1 MKRAKAW
8 LIVVG
13 AAATLGTLGAQQT
26 PPPQQ
31 GPPIQEIPSRPVF
44 KSGTNVVPIDVRALD
59 GRGRPVTDLT
69 QADFT
74 VLENGKPQKVE
85 FFATNALKPAPP
97 DTSVSVRHAAS
108 VPTTLAPQNRRLF
121 LIVFG
126 RGRLQEPSKGLDA
139 TLRFVRERLL
149 PQDQVAVMAWNRS
162 TDFTTEHAKTA
173 EVIERFR
180 KEHENIEGLLK
191 QRFGGLTALYGGSQI
206 PKDIQVHID
215 NVFGGPS
222 GAASRQ
228 IIPNRLSRAE
238 SDAQRTLDAM
248 LNGTAGASAFG
259 LFGTDVTIAN
269 GMNNPTLGMTFDQYV
284 ALNRQTMQDVG
295 NLYAGIEYLRYIE
308 GEKHLIFVTEQGFR
322 MPRADHDRDIGRVAA
337 DARVAIDT
345 LQTGG
350 VATSGEGANI
360 RVDSGFQLAA
370 LRTISEVS
378 GGQVAVSKAAE
389 AAYDRIVASTEFGY
403 LLGFTSALPETAM
416 SRPRDIKV
424 EVKRRG
430 VTLSYRRAYIPQ
442 PERMNFDPRQAL
454 ATTRLVSAAS
464 FERELFDV
472 RFNAKLR
479 DIRDGQTRQV
489 DVDLVLDVTRLGLA
503 RVGDRYV
510 AALNFAIFAGDAY
523 EKNIGE
529 KWDSR
534 DILIP
539 ASRLEDVR
547 RNGLP
552 LNIKVD
558 VKNPPIHVKVIVYD
572 YGSDRLGA
580 QNLKMR

>member
-1 MKRAKAW
+1 MPRAS

-13 AAATLGTLGAQQT
+13 VAAVVGTLGAQQN

-31 GPPIQEIPSRPVF
+31 APPVQEIPARPVF

-74 VLENGKPQKVE
+74 VFENGKPQKIE
-85 FFATNALKPAPP
+85 FFATNAVTPAPP
-97 DTSVSVRHAAS
+97 DTSVSVRHAATVTS
-108 VPTTLAPQNRRLF
+108 TLAPQNRRLF
-121 LIVFG
+121 LIVLG

-139 TLRFVRERLL
+139 TLRFVRERLM

-162 TDFTTEHAKTA
+162 TDFTTDRAKTV
-173 EVIERFR
+173 EVLERFR
-180 KEHENIEGLLK
+180 KDHEHIEALLR
-191 QRFGGLTALYGGSQI
+191 QRFGGLTALYGGSRI
-206 PKDIQVHID
+206 PTEIQVHID

-228 IIPNRLSRAE
+228 ILPNIRLGRAE
-238 SDAQRTLDAM
+238 SDAQRTLDA
-248 LNGTAGASAFG
+248 LLSGSLGVSSAS

-269 GMNNPTLGMTFDQYV
+269 GMLDPSLGMTFDQYV

-295 NLYAGIEYLRYIE
+295 NLYAGVEYLRYID

-322 MPRADHDRDIGRVAA
+322 MPRADHDKDIGRVAA
-337 DARVAIDT
+337 DARVAIDVI
-345 LQTGG
+345 QTGG
-350 VATSGEGANI
+350 VATSGEGVNI
-360 RVDSGFQLAA
+360 RVDNGFQLAA
-370 LRTISEVS
+370 LRTIAEVS

-389 AAYDRIVASTEFGY
+389 AAYDRILSSTEFGY
-403 LLGFTSALPETAM
+403 LLGFTSALPET
-416 SRPRDIKV
+416 SLTRPRQIKV

-430 VTLSYRRAYIPQ
+430 VTLSHRRAYVPQ
-442 PERMNFDPRQAL
+442 PERATFDPRQSL
-454 ATTRLVSAAS
+454 ATTRLVSAAG
-464 FERELFDV
+464 FAGEVFDL

-479 DIRDGQTRQV
+479 DVRAGDTRQV
-489 DVDLVLDVTRLGLA
+489 DIDLVLDVTRLGLA

-510 AALNFAIFAGDAY
+510 AALNFAVFAGDAY
-523 EKNIGE
+523 EKTVGE

-539 ASRLEDVR
+539 ASRLDDIR
-547 RNGLP
+547 ANGLP

-558 VKNPPIHVKVIVYD
+558 VKQPPIHVKVIVYD
-572 YGSDRLGA
+572 YGSDRIGA

>member
-1 MKRAKAW
+1 MSRA
-8 LIVVG
+8 LFIVVG
-13 AAATLGTLGAQQT
+13 VAAVIGTLGAQN

-31 GPPIQEIPSRPVF
+31 APPIQEIPARPVF

-59 GRGRPVTDLT
+59 SRGRPVTDLT

-74 VLENGKPQKVE
+74 VLENGKPQKIE
-85 FFATNALKPAPP
+85 FFATNALTPAPP
-97 DTSVSVRHAAS
+97 DASVSVRHAAS
-108 VPTTLAPQNRRLF
+108 VTSTLAPQNRRLF
-121 LIVFG
+121 LIVLG

-139 TLRFVRERLL
+139 TLRFVRERLM

-162 TDFTTEHAKTA
+162 TDFTTDRAKTA

-180 KEHENIEGLLK
+180 KSHENVEALLR
-191 QRFGGLTALYGGSQI
+191 QRFSGLTALYGGSQI
-206 PKDIQVHID
+206 PASIQVHID

-228 IIPNRLSRAE
+228 ILPNVRLGRAE
-238 SDAQRTLDAM
+238 TDAQRTLDA
-248 LNGTAGASAFG
+248 LLSGSLGVTSAS

-269 GMNNPTLGMTFDQYV
+269 GMLDPTLGMTFDQYV

-295 NLYAGIEYLRYIE
+295 NLYAGVEYLRYID

-322 MPRADHDRDIGRVAA
+322 MPRADHDKDIGRMAA
-337 DARVAIDT
+337 DARVAIDII
-345 LQTGG
+345 QTGG
-350 VATSGEGANI
+350 VATSGEGATL
-360 RVDSGFQLAA
+360 RVDNGFQLAA
-370 LRTISEVS
+370 LRTVGEIS

-389 AAYDRIVASTEFGY
+389 AAYDRILSSTEFGY
-403 LLGFTSALPETAM
+403 LLGFTSALPETALN
-416 SRPRDIKV
+416 RPRQIKV

-430 VTLSYRRAYIPQ
+430 VTLSYRRAYVPQ
-442 PERMNFDPRQAL
+442 PERATFDPRQSL
-454 ATTRLVSAAS
+454 ATTRLVSAAG
-464 FERELFDV
+464 FAGEVFDL

-479 DIRDGQTRQV
+479 DVRAGDTRQV
-489 DVDLVLDVTRLGLA
+489 DIDLVLDVTRLGLA

-510 AALNFAIFAGDAY
+510 AALNFAVFAGDAY
-523 EKNIGE
+523 EKTIGE

-539 ASRLEDVR
+539 ASRLEDIQ

-558 VKNPPIHVKVIVYD
+558 VKQPPIHVKVIVYD
-572 YGSDRLGA
+572 YGSDRIGA
-580 QNLKMR
+580 QHLTMR